1 MHDIRKLSFIGGG
14 NMAAALI
21 GGLIRRGIAPGHLVA
36 SDPSE
41 EQLAR
46 LASQFA
52 VRTERDNASAVRD
65 AEVVVI
71 AVKPQQI
78 RSVCQ
83 ALAPAL
89 NSRPLVISVAAGI
102 PHAALS
108 RWLGSGIA
116 VVRTMPNRPALN
128 GFGATGLYAPPSVG
142 AAHRALAES
151 IMAAV
156 SATVWV
162 DHESQM
168 DTVTALSGSGPA
180 YFFLFMEALEAAAR
194 ERGLPA
200 EVADWLTLQQ
210 ERSEL
215 PSASEVLIETFPRA
229 AKHFLV
235 AYPFEG
241 RLAHQTLG
249 MLLTRRLE
257 RARLRP
263 LGFVANEYA
272 LAVWGLGDVAQ
283 RVRRG
288 DLLLGDLFAQDMLGD
303 DLEAWLAESMMMK
316 RTFRTNAVIAGLIQR
331 RSTDREKT
339 RRQVTISTDLI
350 YDVLRK
356 HQPDHLLLRAARA
369 DAATGLLDIK
379 RLGEMLSRIRGRIVH
394 KPLEQVSPLAVPVM
408 LEIGRETVYGEASDA
423 LLALIHEVHQGIP
436 DESPEDEQ
444 DDHKVDDL

>member
-21 GGLIRRGIAPGHLVA
+21 GGLIRRGIAPGRLVA

-52 VRTERDNASAVRD
+52 IRTEHDNASAVRD

-200 EVADWLTLQQ
+200 EVAHQLTL
-210 ERSEL
+210 
-215 PSASEVLIETFPRA
+215 ATAYGA
-229 AKHFLV
+229 ARM
-235 AYPFEG
+235 ARESG
-241 RLAHQTLG
+241 DSLATLREQVTSKG
-249 MLLTRRLE
+249 GTT
-257 RARLRP
+257 A
-263 LGFVANEYA
+263 AA
-272 LAVWGLGDVAQ
+272 LAVLDAQGLRAIVAH
-283 RVRRG
+283 
-288 DLLLGDLFAQDMLGD
+288 
-303 DLEAWLAESMMMK
+303 
-316 RTFRTNAVIAGLIQR
+316 AVAAADR
-331 RSTDREKT
+331 RSAE
-339 RRQVTISTDLI
+339 L
-350 YDVLRK
+350 
-356 HQPDHLLLRAARA
+356 AAEFG
-369 DAATGLLDIK
+369 T
-379 RLGEMLSRIRGRIVH
+379 
-394 KPLEQVSPLAVPVM
+394 P
-408 LEIGRETVYGEASDA
+408 
-423 LLALIHEVHQGIP
+423 
-436 DESPEDEQ
+436 
-444 DDHKVDDL
+444 